1 MFKELIAERKL
12 LRKNK
17 LQLTERYESMS
28 KKKRRST
35 YSKRMNKPLY
45 RGKFYKVNDANG
57 GHYSRIYKKNTRKNI
72 YWIVRFTDSEGR
84 HRRLLLHQIDP
95 TLEKIGAR
103 SFVITQPQVVKYEN
117 FKHPYPYE
125 NLRIH
130 KDDKKII
137 KEIQKK
143 KWATRA
149 FYSPMCLLTNSF
161 KQKLKY

>member
-1 MFKELIAERKL
+1 
-12 LRKNK
+12 
-17 LQLTERYESMS
+17 MS

-35 YSKRMNKPLY
+35 YSGRMNKPLY
-45 RGKFYKVNDANG
+45 RGKFYKVNDTNG
-57 GHYSRIYKKNTRKNI
+57 GHYSRIYKKNTRKNK

-95 TLEKIGAR
+95 ALEKIGAR

-143 KWATRA
+143 K
-149 FYSPMCLLTNSF
+149 
-161 KQKLKY
+161 